1 MINKYLQKLLNVKFF
16 VIALIVAETLLL
28 RYYYGQTMDLRSE
41 VAQLKKDP
49 QEIAKEETAALVE
62 KVSKLVVLPSGEEPV
77 VATVTDKEK
86 LKDQPVFEKAENGDK
101 ILIYS
106 QAKKAYIY
114 SPEKNV
120 VVDIIPVNIGESMLN
135 IPGVDEKN
143 PLRVALYNGSK
154 NPGMT
159 TELEKRIKEKNV
171 LGVSVTAKANASN
184 SDYARTT
191 VFDVTGRKGEQAV
204 ALAKLLGGEVST
216 VSSEMKPNA
225 DMLVVIG
232 ADFK

>member
-1 MINKYLQKLLNVKFF
+1 MIKKYLQKLLNVRFL
-16 VIALIVAETLLL
+16 VIALIVTETLLL
-28 RYYYGQTMDLRSE
+28 RYYYRQTVSLRVE

-49 QEIAKEETAALVE
+49 QEIAKEEAVALVE
-62 KVSKLVVLPSGEEPV
+62 KVSKLVVLPTGEEPV

-114 SPEKNV
+114 NPEKNV
-120 VVDIIPVNIGESMLN
+120 VVDIIPVNMGEVAVA

-143 PLRVALYNGSK
+143 PLRIALYNGTK
-154 NPGMT
+154 IPGQTGNM
-159 TELEKRIKEKNV
+159 EKRIGDKKI
-171 LGVSVTAKANASN
+171 LGVSVSAKANAIS
-184 SDYARTT
+184 SDYAKTV
-191 VFDVTGRKGEQAV
+191 VFDVTGKKGEQAV
-204 ALAKLLGGEVST
+204 ALARLLGADVATMSAEIR
-216 VSSEMKPNA
+216 PNA
-225 DMLVVIG
+225 DLLVVIG